1 MNILNIEHISKIYGE
16 KVIFDDVSLGIHS
29 GDKIGVIGVNG
40 TGKTTLLKIIAKINE
55 PDKGQIICGNGIRV
69 SYLPQN
75 PEFPKKQ
82 SILEYVMD
90 GKEHQDW
97 KTESE
102 AKTILTKL
110 GIYDFDEGCDHLSG
124 GQKKRVALARTL
136 VDPTE
141 VLILDEP
148 TNHLD
153 NDMVL
158 WLEEF
163 LNSFRGVLI
172 MVTHDRYFLDRV
184 TNKIVEIDKGKLY
197 EYDTNYSGF
206 VELKVQREEMEL
218 ATERKRQS
226 LLRVEMEW
234 MKQGIKARGT
244 RQRARTERFEELK
257 NAKGP
262 SMQQNVEMDS
272 ISSRLGKTTIELE
285 HISKGFGDKH
295 LINDFS
301 YIVLRDDRIG
311 FIGPNGCGKSTL
323 MKMIMGILKPDEG
336 NITIG
341 DTVKIGYFAQENED
355 MTGDIRVID
364 YIRNVAEYIQTTKG
378 QASASQMLDRF
389 LFPPELQYTPLDK
402 LSGGEQRRLYLL
414 KVLMEAPNVLI
425 LDEPTSSLDANEVR
439 DLFAIMRKV
448 RDSGVAILFV
458 SHFLDQIYEITD
470 RLTILR
476 NGQFIKEVMTKD
488 TPRDELIGMMI
499 GKSAAELSQIGAK
512 KARREITPGEKP
524 IVDVK
529 GLGKK
534 GTINPVDVD
543 IYKGE
548 VVGFAGLL
556 GSGRTELGR
565 LLYGADKPDS
575 GTYTLNG
582 KKVNISD
589 PYTALKN
596 KIAYST
602 ENRRDEGIIG
612 DLTVRQNILIALQAT
627 RGMFKPIPK
636 KEADAI
642 VDKYM
647 KELNVRPADPDRPVK
662 NLSGGN
668 QQKVL
673 IGRWLATHPELL
685 ILDEPTRGIDIGA
698 KAEIQQVVLDLAS
711 QGMGVVFISS
721 ELEEVVRL
729 SDDIE
734 VLKDRHKI
742 AEIEND
748 DTVSQ
753 ATIVETIANTNVNTG
768 KEA

>member
-1 MNILNIEHISKIYGE
+1 MYQEVNLCTNLSVGE
-16 KVIFDDVSLGIHS
+16 NVMLGHEKR
-29 GDKIGVIGVNG
+29 G
-40 TGKTTLLKIIAKINE
+40 
-55 PDKGQIICGNGIRV
+55 PFGI
-69 SYLPQN
+69 
-75 PEFPKKQ
+75 
-82 SILEYVMD
+82 
-90 GKEHQDW
+90 DW
-97 KTESE
+97 KKTHEAAKKYLAQMGLESIDPH
-102 AKTILTKL
+102 TP
-110 GIYDFDEGCDHLSG
+110 LSSISIAM
-124 GQKKRVALARTL
+124 QQLVAIARA
-136 VDPTE
+136 
-141 VLILDEP
+141 
-148 TNHLD
+148 
-153 NDMVL
+153 MV
-158 WLEEF
+158 
-163 LNSFRGVLI
+163 I
-172 MVTHDRYFLDRV
+172 
-184 TNKIVEIDKGKLY
+184 
-197 EYDTNYSGF
+197 
-206 VELKVQREEMEL
+206 
-218 ATERKRQS
+218 
-226 LLRVEMEW
+226 
-234 MKQGIKARGT
+234 
-244 RQRARTERFEELK
+244 
-257 NAKGP
+257 NAK
-262 SMQQNVEMDS
+262 
-272 ISSRLGKTTIELE
+272 
-285 HISKGFGDKH
+285 
-295 LINDFS
+295 
-301 YIVLRDDRIG
+301 
-311 FIGPNGCGKSTL
+311 
-323 MKMIMGILKPDEG
+323 
-336 NITIG
+336 
-341 DTVKIGYFAQENED
+341 
-355 MTGDIRVID
+355 
-364 YIRNVAEYIQTTKG
+364 
-378 QASASQMLDRF
+378 
-389 LFPPELQYTPLDK
+389 
-402 LSGGEQRRLYLL
+402 
-414 KVLMEAPNVLI
+414 VLI

-524 IVDVK
+524 IVDV
-529 GLGKK
+529 
-534 GTINPVDVD
+534 
-543 IYKGE
+543 KGE